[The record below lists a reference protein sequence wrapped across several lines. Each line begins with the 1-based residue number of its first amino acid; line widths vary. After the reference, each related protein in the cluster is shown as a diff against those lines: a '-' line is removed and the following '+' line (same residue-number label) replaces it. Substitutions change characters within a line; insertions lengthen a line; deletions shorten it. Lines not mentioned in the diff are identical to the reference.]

1 MSRTRTPA
9 ILVLIAVLLVACG
22 TSTASRAPG
31 GSSAGGAVK
40 EGGTLIVAIPSDIS
54 RTDPIIG
61 SGAETAY
68 VEQNVEENL
77 VRRAPG
83 SVSKIIP
90 ALAKSWEIS
99 PDGLKYT
106 FHLETG
112 VKFHDGTDFNAEAV
126 KFNYERWKNLPKE
139 LQGDSYYAA
148 AVFGGFGDQSNLA
161 AVDTPDQGTVVLT
174 LKKPQSNFLS
184 TQALPQ
190 FGLGSPTALKKGGGD
205 NTVTDV
211 SKITEAQGGA
221 GALVGTGPFMFKEWV
236 ATDHVTLVKN
246 PNYWDK
252 GAIAHVDQVIFK
264 PVTDQTQIFNG
275 LQAGEFDVAETV
287 APADIDRIKQNS
299 KLQLIARGESCDQ
312 SFIGFN
318 LTYSPVNNPK
328 IREAIAY
335 AINKPAYA
343 KAFYSGLATP
353 SDTWMPINT
362 QYAKAEKLPTYDPE
376 KAKQL
381 IADSGVTDLSIDF
394 WYPSDVHQTQ
404 MPDPKGEL
412 EAISRDLE
420 AVGFKITPHTA
431 TWAPNYL
438 DDTRAGKYEMSMF
451 GWICDWATA
460 DNYLKTA
467 WFGYQNGQPSHEFDY
482 RNDAL
487 DKTMND
493 ALAAPDEKTAADLW
507 AKAQDMVRAD
517 LPSIPLLNSTM
528 PAVAQSYVKNFIGSG
543 AHDERMN
550 TVWLDK

>member
-1 MSRTRTPA
+1 MGRIRTVA
-9 ILVLIAVLLVACG
+9 IFAALALLATACG
-22 TSTASRAPG
+22 TQSPSAGSSG
-31 GSSAGGAVK
+31 GSAGAPK

-83 SVSKIIP
+83 SVSKIVP
-90 ALAKSWEIS
+90 ALAESWDIS
-99 PDGLKYT
+99 EDGLTYT
-106 FHLETG
+106 FHLHEG

-126 KFNYERWKNLPKE
+126 KFNYERWKNLPAE

-148 AVFGGFGDQSNLA
+148 AVFGGFGEQSNLA
-161 AVDTPDQGTVVLT
+161 SVEAPDAQTVVLT
-174 LKKPQSNFLS
+174 LKHPQSNFLS

-190 FGLGSPTALKKGGGD
+190 FGIGSPTALKKGGGD

-211 SKITEAQGGA
+211 SKMTEAQGGE

-236 ATDHVTLVKN
+236 ANDHVTLVKN

-252 GAIAHVDQVIFK
+252 NGVAHVDQVIFK

-275 LQAGEFDVAETV
+275 LQAGEFDIAETV
-287 APADIDRIKQNS
+287 APADIERIKQNS
-299 KLQLIARGESCDQ
+299 DLQLIARGESCDQ

-318 LTYSPVNNPK
+318 LTYSPVDNPK

-335 AINKPAYA
+335 AIDKPAYA
-343 KAFYSGLATP
+343 QAFYSGLATP

-362 QYAKAEKLPTYDPE
+362 QFAKNTNLPTHDPE

-381 IADSGVTDLSIDF
+381 IQESGETDLSIDF

-404 MPDPKGEL
+404 MPDPKGEF

-420 AVGFKITPHTA
+420 AVGFKIIPHTE

-438 DDTRAGKYEMSMF
+438 DDTRAGKFEMSMF

-482 RNDAL
+482 KNDEL
-487 DKTMND
+487 DKIMND
-493 ALAAPDEKTAADLW
+493 ALAAPDEATAEKLW
-507 AKAQDMVRAD
+507 GQAQDMVRAD

-528 PAVAQSYVKNFIGSG
+528 PAVAQTYVKDFIGSG